1 MESDIKV
8 NEHFKSQFK
17 AYQEQ
22 QQRRLQNLME
32 RKKEKQN
39 SQKGDNGN
47 AKETFG
53 IPNDLNLFETGQPV
67 NEDDSK
73 RVLEDQLREVRDE
86 NCRLY
91 KLVTEKDFEIK
102 QLQKK
107 IQEDRLALSGT
118 SGLAGD
124 VAAMKIVE
132 LAKKN
137 REITA
142 ETESEKTKVKQ
153 LNNKVKELERELQIA
168 VEKIH
173 SLDGGGAGIKK
184 STLKMIEGN
193 LAESPKVKAL
203 QEKLTTANF
212 KVVEYRNQLQ
222 SAKQELKMT
231 QKLLANEVGE
241 DVNIQSLMTNSGSW
255 RGRAQQILV
264 LQSKVRELENQLCQN
279 KTRTSLSE
287 ADEELLAL
295 TDPRKLSAQEKNL
308 LKIRS
313 LEKEKKETLEIQQKQ
328 MQEILKHLSQKD
340 EKNKESQEM
349 LGQHLNSEIPKKNCL
364 IEQLRQMVVER
375 EAKVKELEEEIEQL
389 TLQDKS
395 AHQGDSSGAA
405 DTPPS
410 QHLEDPGFTLFK
422 PLSSG
427 SNQVGKIG
435 SARLA
440 GTGSPDL
447 KVLQTQ
453 ITEHKALCQAA
464 EVERDRLLE
473 LVTVLQKR
481 VEEGSEKV
489 WKAEKRL
496 QEEQQRCVVLE
507 QQLEKLQMDPD
518 QSASHSRL
526 TLNWSDRKELSA
538 AQLSEL
544 PLESQIEE
552 LSARLVTQLD
562 ENEALKAAL
571 QTTVRKKEE
580 DFKLYQDTVDQV
592 KDIFLQA
599 IQQQKEEKT
608 SLCEREVCQTLTSA
622 TISTTWVCGQVRHAP
637 FPRTGTA
644 SCLHSCCDKA
654 EGKREQSRGY
664 SGCGEGKREQS
675 RGYSGCGEGNR
686 EQSRGYSGCG
696 EGKREQSR
704 GYSGCGEGNREQSR
718 GYSGCGEGGVVPVFF
733 LLRFRGVSLQTVHG
747 VPDGGGH

>member
-47 AKETFG
+47 AKEMFR
-53 IPNDLNLFETGQPV
+53 IPNDLNLFETEQPV

-73 RVLEDQLREVRDE
+73 RLLEVENEQLRDQLREVRDE

-107 IQEDRLALSGT
+107 IQEDRLALSGA

-124 VAAMKIVE
+124 VAATKIVE

-142 ETESEKTKVKQ
+142 ETESEKAKVKQ
-153 LNNKVKELERELQIA
+153 LNNKVKELEKELQTA

-173 SLDGGGAGIKK
+173 SCGGDAGIKQ

-193 LAESPKVKAL
+193 LAESPEVKAL

-212 KVVEYRNQLQ
+212 KVMEYRNQLQ

-241 DVNIQSLMTNSGSW
+241 DVNIQSLLTNSGSW

-264 LQSKVRELENQLCQN
+264 LQSKVRELENQLGQN

-287 ADEELLAL
+287 IDEELLTL

-313 LEKEKKETLEIQQKQ
+313 LEKEKKGTLEKLTGEHDALQKSHEEVKKKLDASKARNKVLCSEVKTLKGQIITLLEKGRHDDELIDALLSQQKQ
-328 MQEILKHLSQKD
+328 MQEILKHLSQQD
-340 EKNKESQEM
+340 EKNKESQQM
-349 LGQHLNSEIPKKNCL
+349 LGQHLNSEVQKQNCL
-364 IEQLRQMVVER
+364 IEQLRQMVAER
-375 EAKVKELEEEIEQL
+375 EAKVKELEEEIGQL
-389 TLQDKS
+389 TLQGTVQELLIHHLLSTQKIQVLLCSSLWHQAAIRLEGLDLLVSKMGHTLVES
-395 AHQGDSSGAA
+395 AATKPSLLSNNI
-405 DTPPS
+405 TP
-410 QHLEDPGFTLFK
+410 G
-422 PLSSG
+422 
-427 SNQVGKIG
+427 
-435 SARLA
+435 RLA
-440 GTGSPDL
+440 GTDSPDL

-481 VEEGSEKV
+481 VEEGSDKV
-489 WKAEKRL
+489 LEAEKRL
-496 QEEQQRCVVLE
+496 QEERRRCVILE
-507 QQLEKLQMDPD
+507 QQLEKLHMDPGRNTSAQKPPLRSKTG

-526 TLNWSDRKELSA
+526 TLNVSDRKELSA
-538 AQLSEL
+538 AQLSKL

-552 LSARLVTQLD
+552 LSTRLVIQLD

-571 QTTVRKKEE
+571 ETTVRKKEE
-580 DFKLYQDTVDQV
+580 DFKLYQDTMDQV

-599 IQQQKEEKT
+599 IRQQKQEK
-608 SLCEREVCQTLTSA
+608 S
-622 TISTTWVCGQVRHAP
+622 
-637 FPRTGTA
+637 
-644 SCLHSCCDKA
+644 
-654 EGKREQSRGY
+654 
-664 SGCGEGKREQS
+664 
-675 RGYSGCGEGNR
+675 
-686 EQSRGYSGCG
+686 
-696 EGKREQSR
+696 
-704 GYSGCGEGNREQSR
+704 
-718 GYSGCGEGGVVPVFF
+718 
-733 LLRFRGVSLQTVHG
+733 
-747 VPDGGGH
+747 

>member
-47 AKETFG
+47 AKETFR
-53 IPNDLNLFETGQPV
+53 IPNDLNLFETEQPV

-73 RVLEDQLREVRDE
+73 RLLEVENEQLQDQLREVRDE

-107 IQEDRLALSGT
+107 IQEDRLALSGA

-124 VAAMKIVE
+124 VAATKIVE

-142 ETESEKTKVKQ
+142 ETESEKAKVKQ
-153 LNNKVKELERELQIA
+153 LNNKVKELEKELQTA

-173 SLDGGGAGIKK
+173 SCGGDAGIKQ

-193 LAESPKVKAL
+193 LAESPEVKAL

-212 KVVEYRNQLQ
+212 KVMEYRNQLQ

-241 DVNIQSLMTNSGSW
+241 DVNIQSLLTNSGSW

-264 LQSKVRELENQLCQN
+264 LQSKVRELENQLGQN

-287 ADEELLAL
+287 INEELLTL

-313 LEKEKKETLEIQQKQ
+313 LEKEKKETLEKLTGEHDALQKSHEEVKKKLDASKARNKVLCSEVKTLKAQIITLLEKGRHDDELIDALLSQQKQ
-328 MQEILKHLSQKD
+328 MQEILKHLSQQD
-340 EKNKESQEM
+340 EKNKESQQM
-349 LGQHLNSEIPKKNCL
+349 LGQHLNSEVQKQNCL
-364 IEQLRQMVVER
+364 IEQLRQMVAER
-375 EAKVKELEEEIEQL
+375 EAKVKELEEEIGQL
-389 TLQDKS
+389 TLQKKS
-395 AHQGDSSGAA
+395 AHQGDGSGAA

-410 QHLEDPGFTLFK
+410 EHSEDPGFTLLK
-422 PLSSG
+422 PLASG
-427 SNQVGKIG
+427 SNQVGRIG
-435 SARLA
+435 SARTVSKMGHMLVESA
-440 GTGSPDL
+440 ATKPSL
-447 KVLQTQ
+447 LSNN
-453 ITEHKALCQAA
+453 ITPG
-464 EVERDRLLE
+464 
-473 LVTVLQKR
+473 R
-481 VEEGSEKV
+481 VEEGSDKV
-489 WKAEKRL
+489 LEAEKRL
-496 QEEQQRCVVLE
+496 QEERRRCVILE
-507 QQLEKLQMDPD
+507 QQLEKLHMDPGRNTSAQKPPLRSKTG

-526 TLNWSDRKELSA
+526 TLNVSDRKELSA
-538 AQLSEL
+538 AQLSKL

-552 LSARLVTQLD
+552 LSTRLVIQLD

-571 QTTVRKKEE
+571 ETTVRKKEE
-580 DFKLYQDTVDQV
+580 DFKLYQDTMDQV

-599 IQQQKEEKT
+599 IRQQKQEK
-608 SLCEREVCQTLTSA
+608 S
-622 TISTTWVCGQVRHAP
+622 
-637 FPRTGTA
+637 
-644 SCLHSCCDKA
+644 
-654 EGKREQSRGY
+654 
-664 SGCGEGKREQS
+664 
-675 RGYSGCGEGNR
+675 
-686 EQSRGYSGCG
+686 
-696 EGKREQSR
+696 
-704 GYSGCGEGNREQSR
+704 
-718 GYSGCGEGGVVPVFF
+718 
-733 LLRFRGVSLQTVHG
+733 
-747 VPDGGGH
+747 

>member
-47 AKETFG
+47 AKEAFR

-73 RVLEDQLREVRDE
+73 RLLEIENEQLQDQLREVRDE

-107 IQEDRLALSGT
+107 IQEDRLALSGA

-124 VAAMKIVE
+124 VAATKIVE

-142 ETESEKTKVKQ
+142 ETESEKAKVKQ
-153 LNNKVKELERELQIA
+153 LNNKVKELEKELQTA
-168 VEKIH
+168 VEKIR
-173 SLDGGGAGIKK
+173 SLGGGDAGIKQ

-193 LAESPKVKAL
+193 LAESPEVKAL

-212 KVVEYRNQLQ
+212 KVMEYRNQLQ

-241 DVNIQSLMTNSGSW
+241 DVNIQSLLTNSGSW

-264 LQSKVRELENQLCQN
+264 LQSKVRELENQLGQN

-287 ADEELLAL
+287 IDEELLAL
-295 TDPRKLSAQEKNL
+295 TDPRKLSAREKNL

-313 LEKEKKETLEIQQKQ
+313 LEKEKKDTLEKLAGEHDALQKSHEEVKKKLDASKARNKVLCSEVKTLKGQIVTLLEKGKHDDELIDALLSQQKQ
-328 MQEILKHLSQKD
+328 MQEILKDLSQQD
-340 EKNKESQEM
+340 EKNKESQQM
-349 LGQHLNSEIPKKNCL
+349 LGQHLNSEVQKQNCL
-364 IEQLRQMVVER
+364 IEQLRQMVAER
-375 EAKVKELEEEIEQL
+375 EAKVKELEEEIGQL
-389 TLQDKS
+389 TLQMKS
-395 AHQGDSSGAA
+395 AHQGDDSRAA

-410 QHLEDPGFTLFK
+410 EHSEDPGFTLLK
-422 PLSSG
+422 PLASG
-427 SNQVGKIG
+427 SNQFGRTG
-435 SARLA
+435 SARVEESS
-440 GTGSPDL
+440 G
-447 KVLQTQ
+447 KVL
-453 ITEHKALCQAA
+453 E
-464 EVERDRLLE
+464 
-473 LVTVLQKR
+473 
-481 VEEGSEKV
+481 
-489 WKAEKRL
+489 AEKRL
-496 QEEQQRCVVLE
+496 QEERRRCVILE
-507 QQLEKLQMDPD
+507 QQLEKLQMDPGRNTSAPKPPLRSKTG
-518 QSASHSRL
+518 QSMSHSRL
-526 TLNWSDRKELSA
+526 PLNVSDRKELSA
-538 AQLSEL
+538 AQLSKL

-552 LSARLVTQLD
+552 LSTRLVIQLD

-571 QTTVRKKEE
+571 ETTVRKKEE
-580 DFKLYQDTVDQV
+580 DFKLYQDTMDQV

-599 IQQQKEEKT
+599 IRQRKQEK
-608 SLCEREVCQTLTSA
+608 S
-622 TISTTWVCGQVRHAP
+622 
-637 FPRTGTA
+637 
-644 SCLHSCCDKA
+644 
-654 EGKREQSRGY
+654 
-664 SGCGEGKREQS
+664 
-675 RGYSGCGEGNR
+675 
-686 EQSRGYSGCG
+686 
-696 EGKREQSR
+696 
-704 GYSGCGEGNREQSR
+704 
-718 GYSGCGEGGVVPVFF
+718 
-733 LLRFRGVSLQTVHG
+733 
-747 VPDGGGH
+747 

>member
-47 AKETFG
+47 SKETFR
-53 IPNDLNLFETGQPV
+53 IPNDLNLFETRQPV
-67 NEDDSK
+67 NQDDGK
-73 RVLEDQLREVRDE
+73 RLLEDQLREVRDE

-173 SLDGGGAGIKK
+173 SLDGGDAGIKK

-193 LAESPKVKAL
+193 LVESPKVKAL

-241 DVNIQSLMTNSGSW
+241 DVNIQSLMMNSGSW

-313 LEKEKKETLEIQQKQ
+313 LEKEKKETLEKLTGQYDALQKSHEEVKKKLDASKARNKVLCNEVKILKEQIITLLEKGKHDDELIDALLIQQKQ

-395 AHQGDSSGAA
+395 AHQGDSLGAA

-422 PLSSG
+422 PLASG
-427 SNQVGKIG
+427 SNQVGKSG
-435 SARLA
+435 SARTVSEMGHTLVESAATEPSFLSTDITPGRNTLYASVAFRLA

-453 ITEHKALCQAA
+453 LTEHKALCQAA

-481 VEEGSEKV
+481 VEEGSDKV

-507 QQLEKLQMDPD
+507 QQLEKLQMDPGRNTSA
-518 QSASHSRL
+518 QKPPLRSKTGESASHSRL

-599 IQQQKEEKT
+599 IQQQKEEK
-608 SLCEREVCQTLTSA
+608 S
-622 TISTTWVCGQVRHAP
+622 
-637 FPRTGTA
+637 
-644 SCLHSCCDKA
+644 
-654 EGKREQSRGY
+654 
-664 SGCGEGKREQS
+664 
-675 RGYSGCGEGNR
+675 
-686 EQSRGYSGCG
+686 
-696 EGKREQSR
+696 
-704 GYSGCGEGNREQSR
+704 
-718 GYSGCGEGGVVPVFF
+718 
-733 LLRFRGVSLQTVHG
+733 
-747 VPDGGGH
+747 

>member
-47 AKETFG
+47 AKETFR
-53 IPNDLNLFETGQPV
+53 IQNDLNLFETRQPV

-73 RVLEDQLREVRDE
+73 RLLDVENEQLQDQLREVRDE

-107 IQEDRLALSGT
+107 IQEDRLALSGA

-124 VAAMKIVE
+124 VAATKIVE

-142 ETESEKTKVKQ
+142 ETETEKAKVKQ
-153 LNNKVKELERELQIA
+153 LNNKVKELEKQLQTA
-168 VEKIH
+168 MEKLH
-173 SLDGGGAGIKK
+173 SLGGGDAGIKQ
-184 STLKMIEGN
+184 STLKMTEGN
-193 LAESPKVKAL
+193 LAESPEVKAL

-212 KVVEYRNQLQ
+212 KVMEYRNQLQ

-241 DVNIQSLMTNSGSW
+241 DVNIQSLLTNSGSW

-264 LQSKVRELENQLCQN
+264 LQNKVRELENQLRQN

-287 ADEELLAL
+287 IDEELLAL

-313 LEKEKKETLEIQQKQ
+313 LEKEKKETLEKLTGEHDALQKSH
-328 MQEILKHLSQKD
+328 EEVKKKLDASKARNKVLCSEVKTLKGQIVTLLEKGKHDD
-340 EKNKESQEM
+340 E
-349 LGQHLNSEIPKKNCL
+349 LIDALLKK
-364 IEQLRQMVVER
+364 
-375 EAKVKELEEEIEQL
+375 A
-389 TLQDKS
+389 
-395 AHQGDSSGAA
+395 AHQGDSSGDA

-410 QHLEDPGFTLFK
+410 EHSEDPGFTLLK
-422 PLSSG
+422 PLASD
-427 SNQVGKIG
+427 SNQVGRTG
-435 SARLA
+435 SARTVSKLGHTLVESAATEPSLLSNNIPPGRLA
-440 GTGSPDL
+440 GTDSPDL

-481 VEEGSEKV
+481 VEEGSNKV
-489 WKAEKRL
+489 LEAEKKL
-496 QEEQQRCVVLE
+496 QEERRRCVILE
-507 QQLEKLQMDPD
+507 QQLEKLQMEPGRNTSAQKPPLRSKTG
-518 QSASHSRL
+518 QSASHSRF
-526 TLNWSDRKELSA
+526 TLNVSDRKERSA
-538 AQLSEL
+538 AQLSKL

-552 LSARLVTQLD
+552 LSTSLVIQLD

-571 QTTVRKKEE
+571 ETTVRKKEE
-580 DFKLYQDTVDQV
+580 DFKLYQDTMDQV
-592 KDIFLQA
+592 KEIFLQA
-599 IQQQKEEKT
+599 IQQQKEEK
-608 SLCEREVCQTLTSA
+608 
-622 TISTTWVCGQVRHAP
+622 I
-637 FPRTGTA
+637 
-644 SCLHSCCDKA
+644 
-654 EGKREQSRGY
+654 
-664 SGCGEGKREQS
+664 
-675 RGYSGCGEGNR
+675 
-686 EQSRGYSGCG
+686 
-696 EGKREQSR
+696 
-704 GYSGCGEGNREQSR
+704 
-718 GYSGCGEGGVVPVFF
+718 
-733 LLRFRGVSLQTVHG
+733 HG
-747 VPDGGGH
+747 VPDGGGHGAEEKLRT

>member
-1 MESDIKV
+1 MESDINV

-47 AKETFG
+47 AEETFR
-53 IPNDLNLFETGQPV
+53 ISNDLNLFETGQPV

-73 RVLEDQLREVRDE
+73 RLLEVENEQLHDQLREVRDE

-107 IQEDRLALSGT
+107 IQEDRLALSGA

-124 VAAMKIVE
+124 VAATKIVE

-142 ETESEKTKVKQ
+142 ETESEKAKVKQ
-153 LNNKVKELERELQIA
+153 LNNKVKELEKELQTAI
-168 VEKIH
+168 EKIR
-173 SLDGGGAGIKK
+173 SLGGGDAGIKQ

-193 LAESPKVKAL
+193 LAESPEVKVL
-203 QEKLTTANF
+203 QEKLATANF
-212 KVVEYRNQLQ
+212 KAMEYRNQLQ

-231 QKLLANEVGE
+231 RKLLANEVGE
-241 DVNIQSLMTNSGSW
+241 DVNIQSLLTNSGSW

-264 LQSKVRELENQLCQN
+264 LQSKVRELENQLGQN

-287 ADEELLAL
+287 IDEELLAL

-313 LEKEKKETLEIQQKQ
+313 LEKEKKETLEKLTGEHDALQKSHEEVKKKLDASKARNKVLGSEVKTLKGQIITLLEKGKHDDELIDALLSQQKQ
-328 MQEILKHLSQKD
+328 MQEILKHPSQQD
-340 EKNKESQEM
+340 EKNKGSQQ
-349 LGQHLNSEIPKKNCL
+349 LRIQHLNSEVQKQNCL
-364 IEQLRQMVVER
+364 IEQLRQTVAER
-375 EAKVKELEEEIEQL
+375 EAKVKELEEKIEQL
-389 TLQDKS
+389 TLQKKS
-395 AHQGDSSGAA
+395 AHQGDGSGAA

-410 QHLEDPGFTLFK
+410 EHSEDPGFTLLK
-422 PLSSG
+422 PLASG
-427 SNQVGKIG
+427 SNQVGSIG
-435 SARLA
+435 SARAVSKMGHTLVESAATKPSLLSNNITPGRLA
-440 GTGSPDL
+440 GTDSLDL

-481 VEEGSEKV
+481 VEEGSDEV
-489 WKAEKRL
+489 LEAEKRL
-496 QEEQQRCVVLE
+496 QEERQQCVILE
-507 QQLEKLQMDPD
+507 QQLEKLQMEPGRKTNAQKPPLRSKTG
-518 QSASHSRL
+518 QSAGRLRL
-526 TLNWSDRKELSA
+526 TLNVSDRKELSA
-538 AQLSEL
+538 AQLSKV

-552 LSARLVTQLD
+552 LVIQLD

-571 QTTVRKKEE
+571 ETTVRKKEE
-580 DFKLYQDTVDQV
+580 DFKLY
-592 KDIFLQA
+592 
-599 IQQQKEEKT
+599 
-608 SLCEREVCQTLTSA
+608 
-622 TISTTWVCGQVRHAP
+622 
-637 FPRTGTA
+637 
-644 SCLHSCCDKA
+644 KA
-654 EGKREQSRGY
+654 QWTK
-664 SGCGEGKREQS
+664 
-675 RGYSGCGEGNR
+675 
-686 EQSRGYSGCG
+686 
-696 EGKREQSR
+696 
-704 GYSGCGEGNREQSR
+704 
-718 GYSGCGEGGVVPVFF
+718 
-733 LLRFRGVSLQTVHG
+733 
-747 VPDGGGH
+747 

>member
-47 AKETFG
+47 AQETFRV
-53 IPNDLNLFETGQPV
+53 PHDLNLFEIGQPV

-73 RVLEDQLREVRDE
+73 RLLEIENEQLQDQLREVRDE

-107 IQEDRLALSGT
+107 IQEDRLALLGASA
-118 SGLAGD
+118 LAGD
-124 VAAMKIVE
+124 VAATKIVE

-142 ETESEKTKVKQ
+142 ETESEKAKVKQ
-153 LNNKVKELERELQIA
+153 LNNKVKELERELQTAI
-168 VEKIH
+168 EKIH
-173 SLDGGGAGIKK
+173 SLGGGDAEIKQ

-212 KVVEYRNQLQ
+212 KVMEYRNQLQ

-241 DVNIQSLMTNSGSW
+241 DVNIQSLLTNSGSW

-264 LQSKVRELENQLCQN
+264 LQSKVRELENQLGQN

-287 ADEELLAL
+287 IDEELLAL

-313 LEKEKKETLEIQQKQ
+313 LEKEKKETLESQQKQ
-328 MQEILKHLSQKD
+328 MQEILKHLSQQD
-340 EKNKESQEM
+340 EKNKESQQM
-349 LGQHLNSEIPKKNCL
+349 LGQHLNSEVQKQNCL
-364 IEQLRQMVVER
+364 IEQLRQMVAER
-375 EAKVKELEEEIEQL
+375 EAKVKELEEEIGQL
-389 TLQDKS
+389 TLQKKS
-395 AHQGDSSGAA
+395 AHQGDGSGAA
-405 DTPPS
+405 ATPPS
-410 QHLEDPGFTLFK
+410 EHSEDPGFTLLK
-422 PLSSG
+422 PLASG
-427 SNQVGKIG
+427 SNQVGRIG
-435 SARLA
+435 SARTVSKMGHTLVESAATKPFLLSNNIPPGRLA
-440 GTGSPDL
+440 GTDSPDL

-481 VEEGSEKV
+481 VEEGSNKALE
-489 WKAEKRL
+489 AEKRL
-496 QEEQQRCVVLE
+496 QEERRRCVILE
-507 QQLEKLQMDPD
+507 QQLEKLQMDPGRTTSAQKRPLRSKTG

-526 TLNWSDRKELSA
+526 TLNVSDRKELSA
-538 AQLSEL
+538 AQLSKL

-552 LSARLVTQLD
+552 LSTRLVIQLD

-571 QTTVRKKEE
+571 ETTVRKKEE
-580 DFKLYQDTVDQV
+580 DFKLYQDTMDQV

-599 IQQQKEEKT
+599 IRQQKQET
-608 SLCEREVCQTLTSA
+608 S
-622 TISTTWVCGQVRHAP
+622 
-637 FPRTGTA
+637 
-644 SCLHSCCDKA
+644 
-654 EGKREQSRGY
+654 
-664 SGCGEGKREQS
+664 
-675 RGYSGCGEGNR
+675 
-686 EQSRGYSGCG
+686 
-696 EGKREQSR
+696 
-704 GYSGCGEGNREQSR
+704 
-718 GYSGCGEGGVVPVFF
+718 
-733 LLRFRGVSLQTVHG
+733 
-747 VPDGGGH
+747 

>member
-47 AKETFG
+47 AKETFR
-53 IPNDLNLFETGQPV
+53 IPNDLNLFETEQPV

-73 RVLEDQLREVRDE
+73 RLLEVENEQLQDQLREVRDE

-107 IQEDRLALSGT
+107 IQEDRLALSGV

-124 VAAMKIVE
+124 VAATKIVE

-142 ETESEKTKVKQ
+142 ETESEKAKVKQ
-153 LNNKVKELERELQIA
+153 LNNKVKELEKELQTA

-173 SLDGGGAGIKK
+173 SCGGDAGIKQ

-193 LAESPKVKAL
+193 LAESPEVKAL

-212 KVVEYRNQLQ
+212 KVMEYRNQLQ

-241 DVNIQSLMTNSGSW
+241 DVNIQSLLTNSGSW

-264 LQSKVRELENQLCQN
+264 LQSKVRELENQLGQN

-287 ADEELLAL
+287 IDEELLTL

-313 LEKEKKETLEIQQKQ
+313 LEKEKKETLESQQKQ
-328 MQEILKHLSQKD
+328 MQEILKHLSQQD
-340 EKNKESQEM
+340 EKNKESQQM
-349 LGQHLNSEIPKKNCL
+349 LGQHLNSEVQKQNCL
-364 IEQLRQMVVER
+364 IEQLRQMVAER
-375 EAKVKELEEEIEQL
+375 EAKVKELEEEIGQL
-389 TLQDKS
+389 TLQKKS
-395 AHQGDSSGAA
+395 AHQGDGSGAA

-410 QHLEDPGFTLFK
+410 EHSEDPGFTLLK
-422 PLSSG
+422 PLASG
-427 SNQVGKIG
+427 SNQVGRIG
-435 SARLA
+435 SARTVSKMGHTLVESAATKPSLLSNNITPGRLA
-440 GTGSPDL
+440 GTDSPDL

-481 VEEGSEKV
+481 VEEGSDKV
-489 WKAEKRL
+489 LEAEKRL
-496 QEEQQRCVVLE
+496 QEERRRCVILE
-507 QQLEKLQMDPD
+507 QQLEKLHMDPGRNTSA
-518 QSASHSRL
+518 QKPPLRSKTGHSASHSRL
-526 TLNWSDRKELSA
+526 TLNVSDRKELSA
-538 AQLSEL
+538 VQLSKL

-552 LSARLVTQLD
+552 LSTRLVIQLD

-571 QTTVRKKEE
+571 ETTVRKKEE
-580 DFKLYQDTVDQV
+580 DFKLYQDTMDQV

-599 IQQQKEEKT
+599 IRQQKQEK
-608 SLCEREVCQTLTSA
+608 S
-622 TISTTWVCGQVRHAP
+622 
-637 FPRTGTA
+637 
-644 SCLHSCCDKA
+644 
-654 EGKREQSRGY
+654 
-664 SGCGEGKREQS
+664 
-675 RGYSGCGEGNR
+675 
-686 EQSRGYSGCG
+686 
-696 EGKREQSR
+696 
-704 GYSGCGEGNREQSR
+704 
-718 GYSGCGEGGVVPVFF
+718 
-733 LLRFRGVSLQTVHG
+733 
-747 VPDGGGH
+747 

>member
-47 AKETFG
+47 AQETVRV
-53 IPNDLNLFETGQPV
+53 PDDLNLFEIGQPV

-73 RVLEDQLREVRDE
+73 RLLEIENEQLQDQLREVRDE

-107 IQEDRLALSGT
+107 IQEDRLALLGASA
-118 SGLAGD
+118 LAGD
-124 VAAMKIVE
+124 VAATKIVE

-142 ETESEKTKVKQ
+142 ETESEKAKVKQ
-153 LNNKVKELERELQIA
+153 LNNKVKELERELQTAI
-168 VEKIH
+168 EKIH
-173 SLDGGGAGIKK
+173 SLGGGDAEIKQ

-212 KVVEYRNQLQ
+212 KVMEYRNQLQ

-231 QKLLANEVGE
+231 QKVLLQDAVCGWDPVQELLANEVGE
-241 DVNIQSLMTNSGSW
+241 DVNIQSLLTNSGSW

-264 LQSKVRELENQLCQN
+264 LQSKVRELENQLGQN

-287 ADEELLAL
+287 IDEELLAL

-313 LEKEKKETLEIQQKQ
+313 LEKEKKETLEKLTGEHDALQKSHEEVKKKLDASKARNKVLCSEVKTLKEQIITLLEKGKHDDELIDALLSQQKQ
-328 MQEILKHLSQKD
+328 MQEILKHLSQQD
-340 EKNKESQEM
+340 EKNKESQQM
-349 LGQHLNSEIPKKNCL
+349 LGQHLNSEVQKQNCL
-364 IEQLRQMVVER
+364 IEQLRQMVAER
-375 EAKVKELEEEIEQL
+375 EAKVKELEEEIGQL
-389 TLQDKS
+389 TLQKKS
-395 AHQGDSSGAA
+395 AHQGDGSGAA
-405 DTPPS
+405 ATPPS
-410 QHLEDPGFTLFK
+410 EHSEDPGFTLLK
-422 PLSSG
+422 PLASG
-427 SNQVGKIG
+427 SNQVGRIG

-440 GTGSPDL
+440 GTDSPDL

-481 VEEGSEKV
+481 VEEGSNKV
-489 WKAEKRL
+489 LEAEKRL
-496 QEEQQRCVVLE
+496 QEERRRCVILE
-507 QQLEKLQMDPD
+507 QQLEKLQMDPGRSTSAQKPPLRSKTG

-526 TLNWSDRKELSA
+526 TLNVSNRKELSA
-538 AQLSEL
+538 AQLSKL

-552 LSARLVTQLD
+552 LSTRLVIQLD

-571 QTTVRKKEE
+571 ETTVRKKEE
-580 DFKLYQDTVDQV
+580 DFKLYQDTMDQV

-599 IQQQKEEKT
+599 IRQQKQET
-608 SLCEREVCQTLTSA
+608 S
-622 TISTTWVCGQVRHAP
+622 
-637 FPRTGTA
+637 
-644 SCLHSCCDKA
+644 
-654 EGKREQSRGY
+654 
-664 SGCGEGKREQS
+664 
-675 RGYSGCGEGNR
+675 
-686 EQSRGYSGCG
+686 
-696 EGKREQSR
+696 
-704 GYSGCGEGNREQSR
+704 
-718 GYSGCGEGGVVPVFF
+718 
-733 LLRFRGVSLQTVHG
+733 
-747 VPDGGGH
+747 

>member
-47 AKETFG
+47 AKEMFR
-53 IPNDLNLFETGQPV
+53 IPNDLNLFETEQPV

-73 RVLEDQLREVRDE
+73 RLLEVENEQLRDQLREVRDE

-107 IQEDRLALSGT
+107 IQEDRLALSGA

-124 VAAMKIVE
+124 VAATKIVE

-142 ETESEKTKVKQ
+142 ETESEKAKVKQ
-153 LNNKVKELERELQIA
+153 LNNKVKELEKELQTA

-173 SLDGGGAGIKK
+173 SCGGDAGIKQ

-193 LAESPKVKAL
+193 LAESPEVKAL

-212 KVVEYRNQLQ
+212 KVMEYRNQLQ

-241 DVNIQSLMTNSGSW
+241 DVNIQSLLTNSGSW

-264 LQSKVRELENQLCQN
+264 LQSKVRELENQLGQN

-287 ADEELLAL
+287 IDEELLTL

-313 LEKEKKETLEIQQKQ
+313 LEKEKKGTLEKLTGEHDALQKSHEEVKKKLDASKARNKVLCSEVKTLKGQIITLLEKGRHDDELIDALLSQQKQ
-328 MQEILKHLSQKD
+328 MQEILKHLSQQD
-340 EKNKESQEM
+340 EKNKESQQM
-349 LGQHLNSEIPKKNCL
+349 LGQHLNSEVQKQNCL
-364 IEQLRQMVVER
+364 IEQLRQMVAER
-375 EAKVKELEEEIEQL
+375 EAKVKELEEEIGQL
-389 TLQDKS
+389 TLQKKS
-395 AHQGDSSGAA
+395 AHQGDGSGAA

-410 QHLEDPGFTLFK
+410 EHSEDPGFTLLK
-422 PLSSG
+422 PLASG
-427 SNQVGKIG
+427 SNQVGRIG
-435 SARLA
+435 SARTVSKMGHTLVESAATKPSLLSNNITPGRLA
-440 GTGSPDL
+440 GTDSPDL

-481 VEEGSEKV
+481 VEEGSDKV
-489 WKAEKRL
+489 LEAEKRL
-496 QEEQQRCVVLE
+496 QEERRRCVILE
-507 QQLEKLQMDPD
+507 QQLEKLHMDPGRNTSAQKPPLRSKTG

-526 TLNWSDRKELSA
+526 TLNVSDRKELSA
-538 AQLSEL
+538 AQLSKL

-552 LSARLVTQLD
+552 LSTRLVIQLD

-571 QTTVRKKEE
+571 ETTVRKKEE
-580 DFKLYQDTVDQV
+580 DFKLYQDTMDQV

-599 IQQQKEEKT
+599 IRQQKQEK
-608 SLCEREVCQTLTSA
+608 S
-622 TISTTWVCGQVRHAP
+622 
-637 FPRTGTA
+637 
-644 SCLHSCCDKA
+644 
-654 EGKREQSRGY
+654 
-664 SGCGEGKREQS
+664 
-675 RGYSGCGEGNR
+675 
-686 EQSRGYSGCG
+686 
-696 EGKREQSR
+696 
-704 GYSGCGEGNREQSR
+704 
-718 GYSGCGEGGVVPVFF
+718 
-733 LLRFRGVSLQTVHG
+733 
-747 VPDGGGH
+747 

>member
-47 AKETFG
+47 AQETVRV
-53 IPNDLNLFETGQPV
+53 PDDLNLFEIGQPV

-73 RVLEDQLREVRDE
+73 RLLEIENEQLQDQLREVRDE

-107 IQEDRLALSGT
+107 IQEDRLALLGASA
-118 SGLAGD
+118 LAGD
-124 VAAMKIVE
+124 VAATKIVE

-142 ETESEKTKVKQ
+142 ETESEKAKVKQ
-153 LNNKVKELERELQIA
+153 LNNKVKELERELQTAI
-168 VEKIH
+168 EKIH
-173 SLDGGGAGIKK
+173 SLGGGDAEIKQ

-212 KVVEYRNQLQ
+212 KVMEYRNQLQ

-231 QKLLANEVGE
+231 QKVLLQDAVCGWDPVQELLANEVGE
-241 DVNIQSLMTNSGSW
+241 DVNIQSLLTNSGSW

-264 LQSKVRELENQLCQN
+264 LQSKVRELENQLGQN

-287 ADEELLAL
+287 IDEELLAL

-313 LEKEKKETLEIQQKQ
+313 LEKEKKETLEKLTGEHDALQKSHEEVKKKLDASKARNKVLCSEVKTLKEQIITLLEKGKHDDELIDALLSQQKQ
-328 MQEILKHLSQKD
+328 MQEILKHLSQQD
-340 EKNKESQEM
+340 EKNKESQQM
-349 LGQHLNSEIPKKNCL
+349 LGQHLNSEVQKQNCL
-364 IEQLRQMVVER
+364 IEQLRQMVAER
-375 EAKVKELEEEIEQL
+375 EAKVKELEEEIGQL
-389 TLQDKS
+389 TLQKKS
-395 AHQGDSSGAA
+395 AHQGDGSGAA
-405 DTPPS
+405 ATPPS
-410 QHLEDPGFTLFK
+410 EHSEDPGFTLLK
-422 PLSSG
+422 PLASG
-427 SNQVGKIG
+427 SNQVGRIG
-435 SARLA
+435 SARTVSRMGHTLVESAATEPFLLSNNIPPGRLA
-440 GTGSPDL
+440 GTDSPDL

-481 VEEGSEKV
+481 VEEGSNKV
-489 WKAEKRL
+489 LEAEKRL
-496 QEEQQRCVVLE
+496 QEERRRCVILE
-507 QQLEKLQMDPD
+507 QQLEKLQMDPGRSTSAQKPPLRSKTG

-526 TLNWSDRKELSA
+526 TLNVSNRKELSA
-538 AQLSEL
+538 AQLSKL

-552 LSARLVTQLD
+552 LSTRLVIQLD

-571 QTTVRKKEE
+571 ETTVRKKEE
-580 DFKLYQDTVDQV
+580 DFKLYQDTMDQV

-599 IQQQKEEKT
+599 IRQQKQET
-608 SLCEREVCQTLTSA
+608 S
-622 TISTTWVCGQVRHAP
+622 
-637 FPRTGTA
+637 
-644 SCLHSCCDKA
+644 
-654 EGKREQSRGY
+654 
-664 SGCGEGKREQS
+664 
-675 RGYSGCGEGNR
+675 
-686 EQSRGYSGCG
+686 
-696 EGKREQSR
+696 
-704 GYSGCGEGNREQSR
+704 
-718 GYSGCGEGGVVPVFF
+718 
-733 LLRFRGVSLQTVHG
+733 
-747 VPDGGGH
+747 

>member
-47 AKETFG
+47 AKETFR
-53 IPNDLNLFETGQPV
+53 IPNDLNLFETEQPV

-73 RVLEDQLREVRDE
+73 RLLEVENEQLQDQLREVRDE

-107 IQEDRLALSGT
+107 IQEDRLALSGA

-124 VAAMKIVE
+124 VAATKIVE

-142 ETESEKTKVKQ
+142 ETESEKAKVKQ
-153 LNNKVKELERELQIA
+153 LNNKVKELEKELQTA

-173 SLDGGGAGIKK
+173 SCGGDAGIKQ

-193 LAESPKVKAL
+193 LAESPEVKAL

-212 KVVEYRNQLQ
+212 KVMEYRNQLQ

-241 DVNIQSLMTNSGSW
+241 DVNIQSLLTNSGSW

-264 LQSKVRELENQLCQN
+264 LQSKVRELENQLGQN

-287 ADEELLAL
+287 INEELLTL

-313 LEKEKKETLEIQQKQ
+313 LEKEKKETLEKLTGEHDALQKSHEEVKKKLDASKARNKVLCSEVKTLKAQIITLLEKGRHDDELIDALLSQQKQ
-328 MQEILKHLSQKD
+328 MQEILKHLSQQD
-340 EKNKESQEM
+340 EKNKESQQM
-349 LGQHLNSEIPKKNCL
+349 LGQHLNSEVQKQNCL
-364 IEQLRQMVVER
+364 IEQLRQMVAER
-375 EAKVKELEEEIEQL
+375 EAKVKELEEEIGQL
-389 TLQDKS
+389 TLQKS
-395 AHQGDSSGAA
+395 AHQGDGSGAA

-410 QHLEDPGFTLFK
+410 EHSEDPGFTLLK
-422 PLSSG
+422 PLASG
-427 SNQVGKIG
+427 SNQVGRIG
-435 SARLA
+435 SARTVSKMGHMLVESAATKPSLLSNNITPGRLA
-440 GTGSPDL
+440 GTDSPDL

-473 LVTVLQKR
+473 LVTVLRKR
-481 VEEGSEKV
+481 VEEGSDKV
-489 WKAEKRL
+489 LEAEKRL
-496 QEEQQRCVVLE
+496 QEERRRCVILE
-507 QQLEKLQMDPD
+507 QQLEKLHMDPGRNTSAQKPPLRSKTG

-526 TLNWSDRKELSA
+526 TLNVSDRKELSA
-538 AQLSEL
+538 AQLSKL

-552 LSARLVTQLD
+552 LSTRLVIQLD

-571 QTTVRKKEE
+571 ETTVRKKEE
-580 DFKLYQDTVDQV
+580 DFKLYQDTMDQV

-599 IQQQKEEKT
+599 IRQQKQEK
-608 SLCEREVCQTLTSA
+608 S
-622 TISTTWVCGQVRHAP
+622 
-637 FPRTGTA
+637 
-644 SCLHSCCDKA
+644 
-654 EGKREQSRGY
+654 
-664 SGCGEGKREQS
+664 
-675 RGYSGCGEGNR
+675 
-686 EQSRGYSGCG
+686 
-696 EGKREQSR
+696 
-704 GYSGCGEGNREQSR
+704 
-718 GYSGCGEGGVVPVFF
+718 
-733 LLRFRGVSLQTVHG
+733 
-747 VPDGGGH
+747 

>member
-47 AKETFG
+47 AKETFR
-53 IPNDLNLFETGQPV
+53 IPNDLNLFETEQPV

-73 RVLEDQLREVRDE
+73 RLLEVENEQLQDQLREVRDE

-107 IQEDRLALSGT
+107 IQEDRLALSGA

-124 VAAMKIVE
+124 VAATKIVE

-142 ETESEKTKVKQ
+142 ETESEKAKVKQ
-153 LNNKVKELERELQIA
+153 LNNKVKELEKELQTA

-173 SLDGGGAGIKK
+173 SCGGDAGIKQ

-193 LAESPKVKAL
+193 LAESPEVKAL

-212 KVVEYRNQLQ
+212 KVMEYRNQLQ

-241 DVNIQSLMTNSGSW
+241 DVNIQSLLTNSGSW

-264 LQSKVRELENQLCQN
+264 LQSKVRELENQLGQN

-287 ADEELLAL
+287 INEELLTL

-313 LEKEKKETLEIQQKQ
+313 LEKEKKETLEKLTGEHDALQKSHEEVKKKLDASKARNKVLCSEVKTLKAQIITLLEKGRHDDELIDALLSQQKQ
-328 MQEILKHLSQKD
+328 MQEILKHLSQQD
-340 EKNKESQEM
+340 EKNKESQQM
-349 LGQHLNSEIPKKNCL
+349 LGQHLNSEVQKQNCL
-364 IEQLRQMVVER
+364 IEQLRQMVAER
-375 EAKVKELEEEIEQL
+375 EAKVKELEEEIGQL
-389 TLQDKS
+389 TLQKKS
-395 AHQGDSSGAA
+395 AHQGDGSGAA

-410 QHLEDPGFTLFK
+410 EHSEDPGFTLLK
-422 PLSSG
+422 PLASG
-427 SNQVGKIG
+427 SNQVGRIG
-435 SARLA
+435 SA
-440 GTGSPDL
+440 
-447 KVLQTQ
+447 
-453 ITEHKALCQAA
+453 
-464 EVERDRLLE
+464 
-473 LVTVLQKR
+473 R
-481 VEEGSEKV
+481 VEEGSDKV
-489 WKAEKRL
+489 LEAEKRL
-496 QEEQQRCVVLE
+496 QEERRRCVILE
-507 QQLEKLQMDPD
+507 QQLEKLHMDPGRNTSAQKPPLRSKTG

-526 TLNWSDRKELSA
+526 TLNVSDRKELSA
-538 AQLSEL
+538 AQLSKL

-552 LSARLVTQLD
+552 LSTRLVIQLD

-571 QTTVRKKEE
+571 ETTVRKKEE
-580 DFKLYQDTVDQV
+580 DFKLYQDTMDQV

-599 IQQQKEEKT
+599 IRQQKQEK
-608 SLCEREVCQTLTSA
+608 S
-622 TISTTWVCGQVRHAP
+622 
-637 FPRTGTA
+637 
-644 SCLHSCCDKA
+644 
-654 EGKREQSRGY
+654 
-664 SGCGEGKREQS
+664 
-675 RGYSGCGEGNR
+675 
-686 EQSRGYSGCG
+686 
-696 EGKREQSR
+696 
-704 GYSGCGEGNREQSR
+704 
-718 GYSGCGEGGVVPVFF
+718 
-733 LLRFRGVSLQTVHG
+733 
-747 VPDGGGH
+747 

>member
-8 NEHFKSQFK
+8 NEYFKSQFK

-22 QQRRLQNLME
+22 QQRRLQSLME

-47 AKETFG
+47 AKETFR

-73 RVLEDQLREVRDE
+73 RLLEHENEQLQDQLREVRDE

-102 QLQKK
+102 QLQK

-124 VAAMKIVE
+124 VAATKIVE

-142 ETESEKTKVKQ
+142 ETESEKAKVKQ
-153 LNNKVKELERELQIA
+153 LNNKVKELEKELQTA

-173 SLDGGGAGIKK
+173 SLGGDDAGIKQ

-193 LAESPKVKAL
+193 LAESPEVKAL

-212 KVVEYRNQLQ
+212 KVMEYRNQLQ

-241 DVNIQSLMTNSGSW
+241 DVSIQSLLTNSGSW

-264 LQSKVRELENQLCQN
+264 LQSKVRELENQLGQN

-287 ADEELLAL
+287 TDEELLAL
-295 TDPRKLSAQEKNL
+295 TDPRKLSARQKNL

-313 LEKEKKETLEIQQKQ
+313 LEKEKKDTLEKLTGEHDALQKSHEEVKKRLDASKARNKVLCSEVKTLKGQIVTLLEKGKHDDELIDALLRQQKE
-328 MQEILKHLSQKD
+328 MQEILKHLSYQD
-340 EKNKESQEM
+340 EKNKESQQM
-349 LGQHLNSEIPKKNCL
+349 LGQHLNSEVQKQNCL
-364 IEQLRQMVVER
+364 IEQLRQMVAER
-375 EAKVKELEEEIEQL
+375 EAKVKELEEEIGQL
-389 TLQDKS
+389 TLQKKS
-395 AHQGDSSGAA
+395 AHQGDGSGAA
-405 DTPPS
+405 DTPPFEHS
-410 QHLEDPGFTLFK
+410 EDPGFTLLK
-422 PLSSG
+422 PLASG
-427 SNQVGKIG
+427 SNQVGRIG
-435 SARLA
+435 SARTVSKMGHTLVESAATKPSLLSNNITPGRLA

-447 KVLQTQ
+447 KALQTQ

-481 VEEGSEKV
+481 VEESSDKV
-489 WKAEKRL
+489 LEVEKRL
-496 QEEQQRCVVLE
+496 QEERRRCVILE
-507 QQLEKLQMDPD
+507 QRLEKLQMDPGRNT
-518 QSASHSRL
+518 SAQKPPLSSLLSKTGLSVRHSRP
-526 TLNWSDRKELSA
+526 TLNMTDRKELSA
-538 AQLSEL
+538 AQLSRL

-552 LSARLVTQLD
+552 LSTRLVIQLD

-571 QTTVRKKEE
+571 ETTVRKKEE
-580 DFKLYQDTVDQV
+580 DFKLYQDTMDQV

-599 IQQQKEEKT
+599 IQQQKQEK
-608 SLCEREVCQTLTSA
+608 S
-622 TISTTWVCGQVRHAP
+622 
-637 FPRTGTA
+637 
-644 SCLHSCCDKA
+644 
-654 EGKREQSRGY
+654 
-664 SGCGEGKREQS
+664 
-675 RGYSGCGEGNR
+675 
-686 EQSRGYSGCG
+686 
-696 EGKREQSR
+696 
-704 GYSGCGEGNREQSR
+704 
-718 GYSGCGEGGVVPVFF
+718 
-733 LLRFRGVSLQTVHG
+733 
-747 VPDGGGH
+747 